1 MVSGEGLQNH
11 FQRLEKAYIK
21 LNEALEQEYSE
32 YIRDSVIKRFELVF
46 ELLWKFL
53 KRLAELELIE
63 CYSPKSAFVAGA
75 QMGLIKDEA
84 VFLSILEYRNLTV
97 HTYNEE
103 QAERVF
109 TFIRDQ
115 GNAALKELLP
125 LLARKLAGA

>member
-1 MVSGEGLQNH
+1 MVSGEGLQNQ
-11 FQRLEKAYIK
+11 FQRLEKAYLK
-21 LNEALEQEYSE
+21 LNEALDQEYSE
-32 YIRDSVIKRFELVF
+32 FIRDSVIKRFELVF
-46 ELLWKFL
+46 ELLWKLL

-63 CYSPKSAFVAGA
+63 CYSPKSAFQAGF
-75 QMGLIKDEA
+75 QMGLIKNET

-109 TFIRDQ
+109 VFIRDQ

-125 LLARKLAGA
+125 VIARKVAGL

>member
-11 FQRLEKAYIK
+11 FQRLEKAYFK
-21 LNEALEQEYSE
+21 LNEALDQEYNE
-32 YIRDSVIKRFELVF
+32 FIRDSVIKRFELVF
-46 ELLWKFL
+46 ELLWKLL
-53 KRLAELELIE
+53 KRLAELELLE
-63 CYSPKSAFVAGA
+63 CYSPKSAFVAGF

-84 VFLSILEYRNLTV
+84 IFLRILEYRNLTV

-109 TFIRDQ
+109 RFIRDH

-125 LLARKLAGA
+125 ILAQKLAES